1 MATPQLSERLYGLF
15 YDVFRRTGV
24 PITIDQMDALKK
36 VTDNITTAIQD
47 EIKEG
52 MKKVAVIA
60 ITEMKALEKRVTGKD
75 GQENVEEKIV
85 SVEGPSNTSI
95 Q

>member
-1 MATPQLSERLYGLF
+1 MATPPLSERLYGLF